1 MKLEAESFKV
11 ISVESRVKIIE
22 LLKAGP
28 LSVNTMAEAL
38 GISQSA
44 VSQHL
49 RVLKQAGL
57 VADER
62 KGYHIYYS
70 LNKDKLNKYQQE
82 LIKVCTCGC
91 ELGRR
96 RKKISET
103 REALLEYKKRLEKEI
118 KEVEKRIKEI
128 EKEKE

>member
-1 MKLEAESFKV
+1 VKVEAESFKV
-11 ISVESRVKIIE
+11 LSVETRIKIIE

-28 LSVNTMAEAL
+28 LSVSTITEAL

-49 RVLKQAGL
+49 RILKQAGL

-62 KGYHIYYS
+62 KGYHIFYS
-70 LNKDKLNKYQQE
+70 LNKDRLDNYQKE

-91 ELGRR
+91 EFGR
-96 RKKISET
+96 RKKISDT
-103 REALLEYKKRLEKEI
+103 RAALMGYKKRLEKEM
-118 KEVEKRIKEI
+118 KEVEKRIAEI
-128 EKEKE
+128 EGKG

>member
-1 MKLEAESFKV
+1 VKVEAESFKV
-11 ISVESRVKIIE
+11 LSVETRIKIIE

-28 LSVNTMAEAL
+28 LSVNTIAEAL

-96 RKKISET
+96 KQISET
-103 REALLEYKKRLEKEI
+103 KEALLEYKKRLEKEI
-118 KEVEKRIKEI
+118 KEVEKRIKGI
-128 EKEKE
+128 EKEDE